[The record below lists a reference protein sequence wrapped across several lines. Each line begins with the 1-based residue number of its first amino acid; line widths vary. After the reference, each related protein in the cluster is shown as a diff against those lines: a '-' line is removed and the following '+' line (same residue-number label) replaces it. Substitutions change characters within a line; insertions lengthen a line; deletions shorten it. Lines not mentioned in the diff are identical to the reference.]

1 MELATL
7 RIPRSH
13 RLLRSS
19 LYASAVF
26 VLSALC
32 LTAQDLPGKIRG
44 YKVHKTNVNIVTS
57 TDKPAD
63 KSSESAF
70 VRMGEPTLADIG
82 LYGATIAIGAEITSG
97 GQNGRIEFLMFHDF
111 RIGGIPVEV
120 EDYHEPFSFKNRETV
135 TLPKPIRVSLSI
147 FSVPK
152 AVYLE
157 WTDHRDELEVTGT
170 VFVFGKFKKM
180 GFEFKR
186 VIPVK
191 IDMTIKNPL
200 LHS

>member
-1 MELATL
+1 MELATP

-13 RLLRSS
+13 RRLRSS
-19 LYASAVF
+19 VYAFAVL

-57 TDKPAD
+57 TDKTAD
-63 KSSESAF
+63 ESGENAF
-70 VRMGEPTLADIG
+70 VKMGVPTLADLG
-82 LYGATIAIGAEITSG
+82 LYGATIAVGAEIASG
-97 GQNGRIEFLMFHDF
+97 GQNGRIEFLMFRDF
-111 RIGGIPVEV
+111 RIGGIPVEI
-120 EDYHEPFSFKNRETV
+120 EEYHEPFTFKKSETV
-135 TLPKPIRVSLSI
+135 TLPKPIRVSISV
-147 FSVPK
+147 FSLPK
-152 AVYLE
+152 AVYQE
-157 WTDHRDELEVTGT
+157 WTDNRDELEVTGT

-191 IDMTIKNPL
+191 IDMKIKNPL

>member
-1 MELATL
+1 MELATR

-13 RLLRSS
+13 RRLRSS
-19 LYASAVF
+19 VYAFAVL

-70 VRMGEPTLADIG
+70 VKMGEPTLADLG
-82 LYGATIAIGAEITSG
+82 LYGATIAVGAEIASG
-97 GQNGRIEFLMFHDF
+97 GQNGRIEFLMFRDF
-111 RIGGIPVEV
+111 RIGGIPVEI
-120 EDYHEPFSFKNRETV
+120 EEYHEPFTFKKSETV
-135 TLPKPIRVSLSI
+135 TLPKPIRVSISV
-147 FSVPK
+147 FSLPK
-152 AVYLE
+152 AVYQE
-157 WTDHRDELEVTGT
+157 WTDNRDELEVTGT

-191 IDMTIKNPL
+191 IDMKIKNPL